1 MTKTQLSKMIG
12 GLFMLRSSLNL
23 MSDMLDTPDCFWD
36 KEKME
41 DVYEIG
47 KIFFFNSNRKRVL

>member
-47 KIFFFNSNRKRVL
+47 KILFFR